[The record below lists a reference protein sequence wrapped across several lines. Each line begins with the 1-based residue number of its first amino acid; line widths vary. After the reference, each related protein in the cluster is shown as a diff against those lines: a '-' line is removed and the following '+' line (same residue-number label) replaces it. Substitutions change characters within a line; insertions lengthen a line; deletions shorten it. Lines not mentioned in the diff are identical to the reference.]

1 MQSIELAIYSAY
13 AGPFGWLLIPS
24 STVFFL
30 CIAMVTIR
38 QFLRPN
44 HRLQSLSLRS
54 ATLVSFSLVAY
65 ILGNAHVG
73 SVVQNTFT
81 EIYEERQSETAAPD
95 PLMFIPASSKAV
107 SNSVPER
114 PSAAV
119 LEREFFDAYVPPDG
133 CQEAEIKT
141 KDMLIDCTNE
151 RGRAKREF
159 MAKHRAGG

>member
-1 MQSIELAIYSAY
+1 MQFIELAIYSAY

-38 QFLRPN
+38 QFLRPT

-65 ILGNAHVG
+65 ILGYAHVG
-73 SVVQNTFT
+73 SVGQAAIT
-81 EIYEERQSETAAPD
+81 EIFEERQSETAAPD

-107 SNSVPER
+107 SNNVPKR

-119 LEREFFDAYVPPDG
+119 LEREFFDSYVPPDG
-133 CQEAEIKT
+133 CQEDEIKT